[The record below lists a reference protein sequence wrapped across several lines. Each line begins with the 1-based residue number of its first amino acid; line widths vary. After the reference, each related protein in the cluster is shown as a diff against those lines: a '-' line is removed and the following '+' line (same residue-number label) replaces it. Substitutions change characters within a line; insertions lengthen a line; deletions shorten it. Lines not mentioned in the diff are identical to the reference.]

1 MPCEPLSTRISGVN
15 RVFLGQDYGVAV
27 LAWPRRSVCTVSGL
41 SPGLLAKSRRYWAV
55 LQKGCPE
62 ARVNRAFQRWVPGSP
77 LSTRVSEH
85 MPGDALSTRGSE
97 APLGKAFG
105 NARQRFLCLSRI
117 HLTFA
122 TALLRLAVLLVLF
135 AACRLVSKINSI
147 RYTTS
152 GRLFTRRC
160 GSYPAVGCLSQPTPI
175 KFRPRQSGASRL
187 AGWRRTNWSCQRRPS
202 PPSCRN
208 APSA

>member
-1 MPCEPLSTRISGVN
+1 MRLPCEPLSTRISGVN

-135 AACRLVSKINSI
+135 AACRLVSKINSL
-147 RYTTS
+147 RY
-152 GRLFTRRC
+152 
-160 GSYPAVGCLSQPTPI
+160 
-175 KFRPRQSGASRL
+175 SGATLYKINTVVLPRKPLFQRARACSARQ
-187 AGWRRTNWSCQRRPS
+187 RTAAPPS
-202 PPSCRN
+202 PQQ
-208 APSA
+208 

>member
-1 MPCEPLSTRISGVN
+1 LRAFIHGHLWGHS
-15 RVFLGQDYGVAV
+15 VFFCQETAL
-27 LAWPRRSVCTVSGL
+27 LAWPGL
-41 SPGLLAKSRRYWAV
+41 AV
-55 LQKGCPE
+55 LSVLSAACRLAFWQSRAAIGRCCKRGARKPASTGHSRGGCPE
-62 ARVNRAFQRWVPGSP
+62 VLYLRGFQSICI
-77 LSTRVSEH
+77 
-85 MPGDALSTRGSE
+85 GDALSTRGSE
-97 APLGKAFG
+97 ALLGKASG

-147 RYTTS
+147 RYRTS
-152 GRLFTRRC
+152 GRFFTKRC
-160 GSYPAVGCLSQPTPI
+160 GSYPAAGCLSQPTPI

>member
-1 MPCEPLSTRISGVN
+1 MS
-15 RVFLGQDYGVAV
+15 
-27 LAWPRRSVCTVSGL
+27 
-41 SPGLLAKSRRYWAV
+41 LAKSSYSRPFAKIQRWLRLDVLNVLSAARRLAFWQSRAAIGRCC
-55 LQKGCPE
+55 KRGARKPASTGHSRGGCPE
-62 ARVNRAFQRWVPGSP
+62 VLYLRGFQSICI
-77 LSTRVSEH
+77 
-85 MPGDALSTRGSE
+85 GDALSTRGSE
-97 APLGKAFG
+97 APLGKASG

-147 RYTTS
+147 RYRTS
-152 GRLFTRRC
+152 GRFFTRRC
-160 GSYPAVGCLSQPTPI
+160 GSYPAAGCLLQPTPTEC
-175 KFRPRQSGASRL
+175 RPGRADASRP
-187 AGWRRTNWSCQRRPS
+187 GEWRRTNWSCQRRPS